1 MSFDTDSLRAC
12 FSKKTD
18 QTRVSQIDL
27 DYHAPLRVKGSFINK
42 KNVPNYRAKNTLSC
56 LAVTNVFS
64 PIIRCNNVYNLIYQ
78 THYY

>member
-1 MSFDTDSLRAC
+1 MSFDTDSLCAC

-42 KNVPNYRAKNTLSC
+42 KMFQITEQKILYLV
-56 LAVTNVFS
+56 
-64 PIIRCNNVYNLIYQ
+64 
-78 THYY
+78 